1 MIYIVQRWY
10 ISEFEEYVDT
20 VLVTTNEKYAYYIA
34 KKLEHIYP
42 KDDIEVAE
50 WKDGEITSLYEYML
64 KDVIDD

>member
-20 VLVTTNEKYAYYIA
+20 VLVTINEKYAYYIA
-34 KKLEHIYP
+34 NKLERIYP
-42 KDDIEVAE
+42 EDDIEVAE
-50 WKDGEITSLYEYML
+50 WKDGEITSLYEYTL

>member
-10 ISEFEEYVDT
+10 ISELEEYVDT
-20 VLVTTNEKYAYYIA
+20 VLATINEKYAYYIA
-34 KKLEHIYP
+34 KKLERIYP

>member
-20 VLVTTNEKYAYYIA
+20 VLVTINEKYAYYIA
-34 KKLEHIYP
+34 EKLEHIYP